1 MAMSD
6 PSNRPP
12 FLHPPGSVLMRSP
25 LALKNAQMFGF
36 WVEGRLAAL
45 QSSLDETLNRCTQ
58 NKMRFK
64 VLTPYVMLTFT
75 KVAHASSQF
84 PEDAEKGWGQETD
97 IVTWVIVGEVM
108 AGTDAISH
116 VYFYPM
122 HIWVND
128 AMALIN
134 GRELFGYPKYEC
146 TYAMPSSVDEPLAF
160 SLAAK
165 GFQSFAASTEMAL
178 RPLLEVNGRGA
189 PRGIGSWRQR
199 LEEMLTFLRSLP
211 GFWQFGD
218 AAWAQLIDMLRSPKV
233 DQLFL
238 KQFPDSSGERAVYQA
253 IVTAPAVVQK
263 VHSVH
268 LFDDAAE
275 LNLHA
280 FDSFPLDRTLGWR
293 LGVQP
298 ALMPFAMGF
307 DFVVGAGTEIVDNSV
322 VRKKK
327 IAILGGGVGAM
338 SAAFWLTNQPDW
350 KSRYE
355 IDLYQMGWR
364 LGGKGASGR
373 NADIHERIEEHGLH
387 VWFGFYD
394 NAFDTIQ
401 QTYAELGRP
410 AGTPLATWQDAFK
423 PQHFISLA
431 ESLALP
437 GPDTRTGPWAMWNIN
452 VPPKPGHPG
461 KHSKK
466 IDVWSALSTLLAWIR
481 QGISSIRTHYVTDPS
496 QHVMV
501 PEANGDYAPWL
512 HRLAAAV
519 EHHASHLANDVHHAI
534 AALKRFVAQIPDA
547 VDQRDGDHLALL
559 RDALRGL
566 QAWIGR
572 LATKALER
580 NDALRRLFIMVDLGI
595 TCGIG
600 VLEDGVLKKGFE
612 AINDIDFYAWLIKH
626 GANKRWTVYSAPVR
640 CFYDLVFAYE
650 DGEFSRPNIEA
661 GTMLRGM
668 MKVTMCY
675 HGGIMYKMQ
684 AGMGDA
690 VFAPMYEVLG
700 RRGVRFHFFNKVLSL
715 APGVADSAP
724 VVDRIELQEQ
734 VKCIAP
740 YEPLRAV
747 QGLDCWP
754 SQPRYEFIDPSQ
766 AALLEDHGIN
776 LESHWSTWPQV
787 YEAAFGQAL
796 PQRTLRRGIDFD
808 LVVFGLSVGSLSDVA
823 APLLP
828 VSPGLAACSKALK
841 TVATQA
847 YQVWCNKSLD
857 QLGWT
862 ARSRFAQQPV
872 LSAFSEPFDTWA
884 PMDELIERERWPAD
898 GGPRS
903 LAYFCSALPVAAYPP
918 SSDAGFPA
926 AIAAQTKQNAIAQLE
941 QRIGTLWPNAVTPTG
956 FDWSVLID
964 LNNGTGAARFDGQY
978 WRGNVDPSERY
989 VLSVVNSSQY
999 RLRADQSGFGNLFLA
1014 GDWLKTGLDAG
1025 CVEAATMGGM
1035 QAARAIGGY
1044 PAVIRGEG
1052 GF

>member
-1 MAMSD
+1 
-6 PSNRPP
+6 
-12 FLHPPGSVLMRSP
+12 
-25 LALKNAQMFGF
+25 MFGF
-36 WVEGRLAAL
+36 WVEGTLTAL
-45 QSSLDETLNRCTQ
+45 QSSLDQTLNRCTQ
-58 NKMRFK
+58 NKMQFK

-75 KVAHASSQF
+75 NVAHASSQF
-84 PEDAEKGWGQETD
+84 PADAAKGWGQETD
-97 IVTWVIVGEVM
+97 VVTWVIVGEV
-108 AGTDAISH
+108 ATGTSQINR

-146 TYAMPSSVDEPLAF
+146 TYTMPSSVDEPLAF
-160 SLAAK
+160 TLAAK
-165 GFQSFAASTEMAL
+165 GFHPFSPGTAMAL
-178 RPLLEVNGRGA
+178 RPLLELNGRGA
-189 PRGIGSWRQR
+189 PRPIGSWVQR
-199 LEEMLTFLRSLP
+199 LEEMLTFMRSLP
-211 GFWQFGD
+211 GFWQFGE
-218 AAWAQLIDMLRSPKV
+218 AAWAQLLDMLRSPRV

-263 VHSVH
+263 VYSVH
-268 LFDDAAE
+268 QFDDTAE

-280 FDSFPLDRTLGWR
+280 FDSFPLDRSLGWR
-293 LGVQP
+293 LGAQP
-298 ALMPFAMGF
+298 ALMPFAMSF
-307 DFVVGAGTEIVDNSV
+307 DFVVGAGRELVDNSV
-322 VRKKK
+322 VRKQK

-338 SAAFWLTNQPDW
+338 TAAFWITNQPDW
-350 KSRYE
+350 SNRYE

-373 NADIHERIEEHGLH
+373 NAEIGERIEEHGLH

-423 PQHFISLA
+423 PQYFISLA
-431 ESLALP
+431 ESLGSP
-437 GPDTRTGPWAMWNIN
+437 GPDTRSGPWAMWNVN
-452 VPPKPGHPG
+452 VPPKPGQPG
-461 KHSKK
+461 KHSQS
-466 IDVWSALSTLLAWIR
+466 ISLWSALSTLLAWVR
-481 QGISSIRTHYVTDPS
+481 QGISNIRTHSAIDPS
-496 QHVMV
+496 QHVV
-501 PEANGDYAPWL
+501 ARDANGEYASWL

-519 EHHASHLANDVHHAI
+519 EHHVAHLAQDVKHAI
-534 AALKRFVAQIPDA
+534 AALKTFVADLPEAIE
-547 VDQRDGDHLALL
+547 QRDGDHLALL
-559 RDALRGL
+559 RDVLRGL
-566 QAWIGR
+566 QAWIGGLPTR
-572 LATKALER
+572 TLEK

-612 AINDIDFYAWLIKH
+612 AINDIDFYAWLTKH

-650 DGEFSRPNIEA
+650 DGDFSKPNIEA

-675 HGGIMYKMQ
+675 HDGIMFKMQ

-690 VFAPMYEVLG
+690 VFAPMYEVLK

-715 APGVADSAP
+715 TPGSADGAP
-724 VVDRIELQEQ
+724 VVDGIELQQQ
-734 VKCIAP
+734 VRSTTP
-740 YEPLRAV
+740 YEPLRPV
-747 QGLDCWP
+747 HGLDCWP
-754 SQPRYEFIDPSQ
+754 SKPRHEFIDPAQ
-766 AALLEDHGIN
+766 AALLKQHDIN
-776 LESHWSTWPQV
+776 LESHWSPWPQV

-796 PQRTLRRGIDFD
+796 PQRTLRRGVDFD
-808 LVVFGLSVGSLSDVA
+808 LVVYGLSVGSLADVA

-828 VSPGLAACSKALK
+828 ISPGLAACSKALK

-847 YQVWCNKSLD
+847 YQVWCNKD
-857 QLGWT
+857 FAQLGWT
-862 ARSRFAQQPV
+862 ARSRSAQNPV

-884 PMDELIERERWPAD
+884 PMDELIEREHWPA
-898 GGPRS
+898 GHEPRS
-903 LAYFCSALPVAAYPP
+903 LSYFCSAMPVTSYPP
-918 SSDAGFPA
+918 STDAGFPA
-926 AIAAQTKQNAIAQLE
+926 AIAAQAKQNAIAQLE
-941 QRIGTLWPNAVTPTG
+941 QRIGALWPNAVTPTG
-956 FDWSVLID
+956 FDWSVLVD
-964 LNNGTGAARFDGQY
+964 LQNGTGAARFDGQY

-989 VLSVVNSSQY
+989 VLSVVGSSRY

-1035 QAARAIGGY
+1035 QAARAICGY